1 LRKLA
6 VLLEDKKKKKTSTKK
21 FFNRE
26 ENSLLNGFKEA
37 FPLKGRRKLLEL
49 NENGIVSQ
57 STIQNKV

>member
-6 VLLEDKKKKKTSTKK
+6 VLLEDKKKKTSTKN

-49 NENGIVSQ
+49 NENGIVSE